1 MLKSDFS
8 PKAVSKLMGHA
19 KELVTVDI
27 YGDKRNIVPEE
38 IPELI
43 SYMADVM
50 SKKKGK
56 QNLKDNVL
64 DAGIELEQYLSKNGI
79 TDKEPF
85 RE

>member
-1 MLKSDFS
+1 M
-8 PKAVSKLMGHA
+8 
-19 KELVTVDI
+19 DI

-64 DAGIELEQYLSKNGI
+64 DAGIELEQYLSKKWDN
-79 TDKEPF
+79 
-85 RE
+85 R

>member
-1 MLKSDFS
+1 M
-8 PKAVSKLMGHA
+8 
-19 KELVTVDI
+19 DI